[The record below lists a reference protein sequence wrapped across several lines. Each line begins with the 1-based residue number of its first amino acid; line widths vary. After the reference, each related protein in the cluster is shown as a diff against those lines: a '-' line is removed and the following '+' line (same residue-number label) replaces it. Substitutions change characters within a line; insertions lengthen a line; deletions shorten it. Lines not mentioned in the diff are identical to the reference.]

1 MEIDKIKRV
10 VLGKA
15 SWEERE
21 GVRLWME
28 GSKAREIFLHDA
40 KRYNGYPETRKN
52 LDE

>member
-40 KRYNGYPETRKN
+40 KRYTFGLTASY
-52 LDE
+52 L

>member
-28 GSKAREIFLHDA
+28 GSKAREIKISNVSLSC
-40 KRYNGYPETRKN
+40 
-52 LDE
+52 